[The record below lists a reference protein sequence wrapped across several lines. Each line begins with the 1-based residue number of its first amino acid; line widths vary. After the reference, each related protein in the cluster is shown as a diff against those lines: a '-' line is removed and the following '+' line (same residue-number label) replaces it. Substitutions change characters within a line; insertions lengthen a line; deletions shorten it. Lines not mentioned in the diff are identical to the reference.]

1 MRCRCLAERCNRALC
16 SVCRR
21 RAASQLETG
30 SAAFCP
36 AAHEQWDRKILTR
49 TRARSN
55 GKVLYRHQRSKIFL
69 SKREVK
75 ILREQVANSLNRT
88 PRCLETVPIIKYSV
102 SGKMHNSWVTLPAC
116 VMTRGKQKKKKKKN
130 NVCRLQ
136 RRLSHDTC
144 MMISNPN
151 SNLENGF

>member
-1 MRCRCLAERCNRALC
+1 MRRRCLAERSGCNRALC

-21 RAASQLETG
+21 RVASQLETG

-55 GKVLYRHQRSKIFL
+55 GKVLYRHQASKIFL
-69 SKREVK
+69 SERRGEDPPRT
-75 ILREQVANSLNRT
+75 ILRIRLTGVLDTWKQSRYKIF
-88 PRCLETVPIIKYSV
+88 RI

-116 VMTRGKQKKKKKKN
+116 VMTRRKEKKKKRKKE
-130 NVCRLQ
+130 Q
-136 RRLSHDTC
+136 RLSFKEEIIARHLHEDK
-144 MMISNPN
+144 
-151 SNLENGF
+151 